1 MKYAVDIERAGEYFS
16 AYAPDIPACI
26 ATGVSTSEIEQLI
39 REAISFHLEGLC
51 EHATEI
57 PQPSCDIGCVEL
69 AA

>member
-16 AYAPDIPACI
+16 AYAPACI

-51 EHATEI
+51 EHGTEI